1 MTIKI
6 TEEGVEMQGAKMNK
20 VKANGAN

>member
-20 VKANGAN
+20 VKVNGAN